1 MRVTGYVITRIEN
14 PAVREGI
21 LTHAIRKRPGRNLTV
36 PPGRAPSQGG
46 SFD

>member
-21 LTHAIRKRPGRNLTV
+21 LTHCDQKTPRQEPHRAARPGTV
-36 PPGRAPSQGG
+36 AGG
-46 SFD
+46 LV